1 MGKVSSEDLTQ
12 LASKVLRSSKYSA
25 TTKSLAG
32 SVLAQA
38 NTGKI
43 SSKDLAT
50 LASEVLRNENS
61 SETAKSLAGSVL
73 AQANGSD

>member
-1 MGKVSSEDLTQ
+1 MGKASSDNLTQ
-12 LASKVLRSSKYSA
+12 LASKVLKSSKYSD

-38 NTGKI
+38 DTGKV
-43 SSKDLAT
+43 SSEDLAA
-50 LASEVLRNENS
+50 LASDVLRNKNS

-73 AQANGSD
+73 AQAKGSN